1 MSVLAFRST
10 AHNEGVRR
18 AHLLPNALQ
27 CAASDPTASR
37 CTHRQRASSP
47 EQRTAPTISPVRCRR
62 NRPLRRSTARLQYRG
77 RAYHP
82 VGARGRYAQSVQVST
97 FDNGVSGTGKLIHV
111 GILELIHL
119 DEGIMVALSGYG
131 LVRGIYANQD
141 TAQARQEP
149 SRNCL

>member
-1 MSVLAFRST
+1 MKRALWVTLSRNDSLPANKILAVLDAIKAHGFDMDAEPKYHGGELGLISASV
-10 AHNEGVRR
+10 
-18 AHLLPNALQ
+18 
-27 CAASDPTASR
+27 
-37 CTHRQRASSP
+37 
-47 EQRTAPTISPVRCRR
+47 
-62 NRPLRRSTARLQYRG
+62 
-77 RAYHP
+77 
-82 VGARGRYAQSVQVST
+82 VST
-97 FDNGVSGTGKLIHV
+97 NFPEALRKLAAALGQDNPALDGVSGTGKLIHV